1 MTNIRRYFHEN
12 DIIFVTHVSHNR
24 KPILVDN
31 FDLLWKAIETTK
43 QKTQFDLIAWA
54 ILPDHFHMIVDP
66 KKNNLSALMKSMKLS
81 FSWHYRQRI
90 EMVKGR
96 VWQNR
101 FWDHIIRDEKDLN
114 KHIDYIHYNAVKHGI
129 AANAIEWKYSSIHQY
144 FEDGLHSN
152 EWGSTEKLSFVGDF
166 GE

>member
-1 MTNIRRYFHEN
+1 
-12 DIIFVTHVSHNR
+12 
-24 KPILVDN
+24 
-31 FDLLWKAIETTK
+31 
-43 QKTQFDLIAWA
+43 
-54 ILPDHFHMIVDP
+54 
-66 KKNNLSALMKSMKLS
+66 
-81 FSWHYRQRI
+81 
-90 EMVKGR
+90 MVKGR

-129 AANAIEWKYSSIHQY
+129 VANAIEWKYSSIHQY
-144 FEDGLHSN
+144 FEDELHSK

>member
-1 MTNIRRYFHEN
+1 MTNIRRYFREN

-24 KPILVDN
+24 KPILVAN

-101 FWDHIIRDEKDLN
+101 FWAMLSEMKKIWINISTIFISMPLSMELLQMQLSGNILQSTSILRMDFIRKN
-114 KHIDYIHYNAVKHGI
+114 GVRQKNFR
-129 AANAIEWKYSSIHQY
+129 S
-144 FEDGLHSN
+144 
-152 EWGSTEKLSFVGDF
+152 
-166 GE
+166 